1 MQATVKYPRLS
12 AVIAAIEETGRTRA
26 EIGRL
31 AGRDG
36 SAATRWA
43 KGTHLPGWS
52 AVRSLSDAL
61 RADSPGLADNLLETW
76 HYYSDP
82 VERGPDST
90 IPPEVMAAL
99 ERAYKGERELLKEAV
114 EALEA
119 IERERRE
126 TDGSPSQRHAG

>member
-1 MQATVKYPRLS
+1 MQATVKYPRLA
-12 AVIAAIEETGRTRA
+12 AVIAAIEKTGRTKA
-26 EIGRL
+26 QIGHL

-36 SAATRWA
+36 SAASRWA

-52 AVRSLSDAL
+52 AVRSLSDAI
-61 RADSPGLADNLLETW
+61 RGDSPELADELLAAW

-90 IPPEVMAAL
+90 IDPEVLSVIRRKYPPEQQ
-99 ERAYKGERELLKEAV
+99 RKAV

-119 IERERRE
+119 IEREQRGE
-126 TDGSPSQRHAG
+126 ELPPSEQNAG

>member
-1 MQATVKYPRLS
+1 ML
-12 AVIAAIEETGRTRA
+12 IEIERTGRTRA

-52 AVRSLSDAL
+52 AVKSLADAI
-61 RADSPGLADNLLETW
+61 RGDSPDLADELLAAW

-82 VERGPDST
+82 AEAAPGSLISPSLLASIRKELPD
-90 IPPEVMAAL
+90 PEDQRRVI
-99 ERAYKGERELLKEAV
+99 EV
-114 EALEA
+114 
-119 IERERRE
+119 IERRLRGEPP
-126 TDGSPSQRHAG
+126 PSASAQSGESDQRAAG